1 MIIIVGGEPELCCGM
16 AGCGMAKWEG
26 GVCARP
32 YALRRAQVLSWM
44 RCAHVVLWKVWKNKT
59 VSVKWLARKADVRES
74 TVTVTRKHK
83 HQEVCQRWRCAT
95 QRRCTVYLSAKCHWW
110 SIARRGLLVVLL
122 QGLCLGCGHVFAPA
136 WSIRMTSVSWVRP
149 WRPHLVY
156 SCWFRIEKKMFEYA
170 YISKHLHTQERSQTP
185 WKRVAS
191 LLLKTKPLQAL
202 SHDVSRITHQMLIR
216 RLLLN
221 TMLYRKRAQ
230 LIPLLLL
237 SFPGSKSLV
246 SAVHA
251 WAYWLWNSTV
261 SA

>member
-26 GVCARP
+26 GVCACP
-32 YALRRAQVLSWM
+32 YALRRAQVL
-44 RCAHVVLWKVWKNKT
+44 CVLKSVKKKP
-59 VSVKWLARKADVRES
+59 VSVKWLARKTDVRES
-74 TVTVTRKHK
+74 TVTVTRKRK
-83 HQEVCQRWRCAT
+83 HEEVCRRWRCAT

-110 SIARRGLLVVLL
+110 NIARRGLLVVSL
-122 QGLCLGCGHVFAPA
+122 QGLCLERGHVFAPA
-136 WSIRMTSVSWVRP
+136 WSIWMTSVSWVRP

-156 SCWFRIEKKMFEYA
+156 SCCFRIEKKMFEYA

-191 LLLKTKPLQAL
+191 LLLKSKPLQAL

-221 TMLYRKRAQ
+221 TMLYWKRAQ

>member
-26 GVCARP
+26 RVCMPIRITP
-32 YALRRAQVLSWM
+32 CTSLVCFEKCEKKNCFCEVTGKENRRT
-44 RCAHVVLWKVWKNKT
+44 WKYGD
-59 VSVKWLARKADVRES
+59 SD
-74 TVTVTRKHK
+74 KHE
-83 HQEVCQRWRCAT
+83 EVCRRWQCAT

-110 SIARRGLLVVLL
+110 NIARRGLLVVAL
-122 QGLCLGCGHVFAPA
+122 QGLCLERGHVFAPA

-156 SCWFRIEKKMFEYA
+156 SCCFRIEKKMFEYA